1 MTVGVDTDLRPHDV
15 DKGAGAQNS
24 AGVATPVGAAEAA
37 SFCSLPCEGRG
48 GLGRGVFRINA
59 NRGHPLPASPCR
71 RRGRGHELAAAAAP
85 AAHQGSVPPRQ
96 SRKLPLS
103 YSARP
108 SITEIGVASSREGGC
123 PNV

>member
-59 NRGHPLPASPCR
+59 HRGPPLPPSPRR
-71 RRGRGHELAAAAAP
+71 RRGRGQEPPAADAP
-85 AAHQGSVPPRQ
+85 APPPPRVPPPPPPTHPHP
-96 SRKLPLS
+96 SRP
-103 YSARP
+103 RP
-108 SITEIGVASSREGGC
+108 
-123 PNV
+123 PHP

>member
-59 NRGHPLPASPCR
+59 NRGHPLPATPCR
-71 RRGRGHELAAAAAP
+71 SRGRGQELAAAAAP
-85 AAHQGSVPPRQ
+85 AANQGSVQTRQ
-96 SRKLPLS
+96 SRTLPL
-103 YSARP
+103 P
-108 SITEIGVASSREGGC
+108 SSPPPPTH
-123 PNV
+123 